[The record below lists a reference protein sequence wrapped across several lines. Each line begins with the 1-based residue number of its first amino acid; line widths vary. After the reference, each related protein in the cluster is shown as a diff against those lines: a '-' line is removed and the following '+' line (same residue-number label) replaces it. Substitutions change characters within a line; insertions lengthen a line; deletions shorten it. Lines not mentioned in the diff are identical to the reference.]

1 MAYSLFTGEKIEAGD
16 VVYDEAMIASYEEW
30 MRLEYEA
37 GINDEPDYGNPLLMD
52 RIGQFWF
59 DYEDAA
65 KEILEHGLAF
75 GYMYDTWQSL
85 HIGDSHV
92 GKCLISTIP
101 QSSMLNSKG
110 VHVSIAGEGGKG
122 KSDCQDKALELI
134 PDEYKFAGDITP
146 QALFYSGEFIHPGMI
161 ICIDDI
167 LWNDGFGNSIKKIT
181 SYFQKDTK
189 KATVKSCDGACGVA
203 PERLTFWVSQVDMQ
217 ADEQIR
223 DRFILVE
230 VDNSPEHNAEVLS
243 FMGRQASGR
252 APTEYDLKDRI
263 RICQDI
269 VRLIRREEPFNVVVP
284 FAERIAFTGDPRAF
298 RMFLDIIKAFTVF
311 RYPIRDID
319 AKVRLVATEEDFKD
333 AAELYEAMGG
343 IDRDKFSKRELK
355 VLQAIRDNGNS
366 ATYVEIGE
374 AIGEGYQTVRNII
387 LGRRDNPQQSYGLAE
402 KCGGKMTLKDS
413 RPVKIHLD
421 PAFTFRGFSVE
432 LVKREETN
440 S

>member
-1 MAYSLFTGEKIEAGD
+1 MAEVDDAGY
-16 VVYDEAMIASYEEW
+16 VAWAEEQ
-30 MRLEYEA
+30 MRLDA
-37 GINDEPDYGNPLLMD
+37 GIDNRPECGDPMRVWVKDGHIWIGLDYA
-52 RIGQFWF
+52 
-59 DYEDAA
+59 DAA
-65 KEILEHGLAF
+65 KDLLEHGLAF
-75 GYMYDTWQSL
+75 EYMYDTWQSL

-92 GKCLISTIP
+92 GRCLISTIP

-110 VHVSIAGEGGKG
+110 VHISIAGEGGKG

-134 PDEYKFAGDITP
+134 PNEYKFAGDLTP
-146 QALFYSGEFIHPGMI
+146 QALFYSDELIHPGMI

-181 SYFQKDTK
+181 SYFQKETK
-189 KATVKSCDGACGVA
+189 KATVRSGEGACGVA

-243 FMGRQASGR
+243 FMGMQASGK

-263 RICQDI
+263 RICQEI
-269 VRLIRREEPFNVVVP
+269 VRLIRKEEPFNVVVP
-284 FAERIAFTGDPRAF
+284 FAGRIDIVGDPRAF
-298 RMFLDIIKAFTVF
+298 RMFLDIVKAFAVF

-319 AKVRLVATEEDFKD
+319 EKGRLVATVEDFED
-333 AAELYEAMGG
+333 AAELYRAMGG
-343 IDRDKFSKRELK
+343 IGRDKFSQRELK
-355 VLQAIRDNGNS
+355 VLQAIRANGNS
-366 ATYVEIGE
+366 ATYAEIEE

-387 LGRRDNPQQSYGLAE
+387 LGRRDNPQQSYGLVE
-402 KCGGKMTLKDS
+402 KCGGKMTLKGS
-413 RPVKIHLD
+413 RPVKVHLD
-421 PAFTFRGFSVE
+421 PAFTFGGVSVE
-432 LVKREETN
+432 LVKQEEIN